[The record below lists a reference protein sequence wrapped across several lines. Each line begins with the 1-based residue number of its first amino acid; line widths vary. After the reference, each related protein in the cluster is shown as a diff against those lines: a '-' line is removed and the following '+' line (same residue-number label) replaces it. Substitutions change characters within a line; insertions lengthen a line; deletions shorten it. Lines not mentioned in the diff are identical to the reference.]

1 MESLQLSTGSI
12 HQTIINMN
20 TVKPWYQSKT
30 IWGVLIAAAGFFAAQ
45 YLQAPVEAPA
55 NADFEQLKA
64 HVDAV
69 KAAKGNFASLVSQAV
84 AVVASITAI
93 IGRVKADSKIG

>member
-1 MESLQLSTGSI
+1 
-12 HQTIINMN
+12 MN

-30 IWGVLIAAAGFFAAQ
+30 IWGVLIAAGAFFAAQ

-69 KAAKGNFASLVSQAV
+69 KAAKGNVASLVSQAV

-93 IGRVKADSKIG
+93 IGRIKADSKIG